1 MENSGPKMGI
11 CSVVA
16 LVGTVWGCWGPVL
29 LLAQGRA
36 GQTVWDME
44 GQSDMGT
51 WRGHGDVGPWKDT
64 VT

>member
-44 GQSDMGT
+44 GHSDVGT